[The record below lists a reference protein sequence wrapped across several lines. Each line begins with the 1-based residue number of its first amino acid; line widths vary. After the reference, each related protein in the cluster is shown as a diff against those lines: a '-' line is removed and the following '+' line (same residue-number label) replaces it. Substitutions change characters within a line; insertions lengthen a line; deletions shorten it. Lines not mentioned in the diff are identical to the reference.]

1 MPPPGVFKINID
13 GATSENERNSSV
25 GVVIRDA
32 TGTVHVACC
41 KYLQGRYSVEEVEA
55 LAMEWRLILAKEQKI
70 SQIILESD
78 SLTVVHSVIVTETNG
93 CLGYVYQGI
102 LSLLSSFSSW
112 KIKHVKRDY
121 NRAACEL
128 A

>member
-1 MPPPGVFKINID
+1 MARTEEKWTTAPPGVFKINVD

-55 LAMEWRLILAKEQKI
+55 LAMEWGLILAKEQK
-70 SQIILESD
+70 
-78 SLTVVHSVIVTETNG
+78 
-93 CLGYVYQGI
+93 
-102 LSLLSSFSSW
+102 LS
-112 KIKHVKRDY
+112 
-121 NRAACEL
+121 
-128 A
+128 